1 MGTTMKIL
9 ILASLLY
16 LVSADHPTH
25 HPNHHRNPTSPV
37 ILPPHTPPKPRPV
50 RIRPQRKP
58 SSPSIF
64 NLPFLSAFRKPQP
77 PQKKPATHH
86 RRPAP
91 TKKRPI
97 PHRKR
102 PVPPQKRPAPPTK
115 RPTQY
120 PTTSAKTT
128 QKPITTTARSVPR
141 FYGQT
146 IS

>member
-37 ILPPHTPPKPRPV
+37 ILPPHTPPNPRPV

-64 NLPFLSAFRKPQP
+64 NLPFLSAFRKPEP
-77 PQKKPATHH
+77 PQRKPTTHH
-86 RRPAP
+86 RRP
-91 TKKRPI
+91 T
-97 PHRKR
+97 
-102 PVPPQKRPAPPTK
+102 PPTK

-120 PTTSAKTT
+120 PPTSAKTT
-128 QKPITTTARSVPR
+128 QKPVATT
-141 FYGQT
+141 
-146 IS
+146 